1 MSLLFSTTTLY
12 PFGRF
17 LNLFFLCCLS
27 WYLFLSPTL
36 LSSLEIDSNRIPNFG
51 FCQHLSQF
59 RIFFRASFPSQTRH
73 RKASTHHHPQRL
85 ELRRFPRGWRRSSH
99 FSAVKTQK
107 LRVENESLPF
117 SYFIYCVSKG
127 IITAIYSIVCS
138 FSPRSLQVL
147 PFGSPVSPVST
158 FGECISL
165 VERMET
171 RPIAFDLLSFLLFP
185 RFHFLKGR
193 NAQTDAAATL
203 PRLNWMAETPLLR
216 FIEAKSIEFSAEP
229 TSFSQNLQ
237 KSALFWST
245 NQFDVPFSLSSL

>member
-1 MSLLFSTTTLY
+1 MVSFSFPNSLILSRNRLQSHPKF
-12 PFGRF
+12 RF
-17 LNLFFLCCLS
+17 LSAFVPIPN
-27 WYLFLSPTL
+27 L
-36 LSSLEIDSNRIPNFG
+36 LSCLISLANS
-51 FCQHLSQF
+51 
-59 RIFFRASFPSQTRH
+59 ASESLDASSSTRVGTATFSA
-73 RKASTHHHPQRL
+73 RMETKFA
-85 ELRRFPRGWRRSSH
+85 

-117 SYFIYCVSKG
+117 SYFLYCVSKG